1 MTNIAPLIVV
11 VNKMN
16 ALDKPLKPVWVEF
29 SSVVRREQ
37 TKESMARSS
46 LCATVVFQYAF
57 VHQIVIVN
65 ERLRIGHVDAFP
77 TGSVM

>member
-16 ALDKPLKPVWVEF
+16 ALDKPLKPIWVEF
-29 SSVVRREQ
+29 SSIVRREQ
-37 TKESMARSS
+37 TKESVARYF
-46 LCATVVFQYAF
+46 LCASVLQYAF